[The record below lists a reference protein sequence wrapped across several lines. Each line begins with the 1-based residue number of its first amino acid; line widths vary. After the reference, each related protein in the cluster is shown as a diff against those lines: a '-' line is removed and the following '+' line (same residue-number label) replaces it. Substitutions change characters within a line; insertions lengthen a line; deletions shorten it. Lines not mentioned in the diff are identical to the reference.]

1 MSTITKFLKII
12 FKVYIRSSKVINMQL
27 VYLKEWFW
35 DTDLN
40 KSDDF
45 LLDPFCIYNIYA
57 MFWFVFSVKN
67 YTNKILFKLKEWFS
81 HYVVC

>member
-1 MSTITKFLKII
+1 MHLYGEN
-12 FKVYIRSSKVINMQL
+12 V
-27 VYLKEWFW
+27 EAW

-67 YTNKILFKLKEWFS
+67 YTNKILFKLNVEVIFS
-81 HYVVC
+81 KCI

>member
-1 MSTITKFLKII
+1 MLIT
-12 FKVYIRSSKVINMQL
+12 YILL
-27 VYLKEWFW
+27 VYLINCSW

-45 LLDPFCIYNIYA
+45 LLDPFCIYSIYA

-67 YTNKILFKLKEWFS
+67 YTNKMLFKLVDQK
-81 HYVVC
+81 

>member
-1 MSTITKFLKII
+1 M
-12 FKVYIRSSKVINMQL
+12 
-27 VYLKEWFW
+27 FW

-57 MFWFVFSVKN
+57 MFRLVFSVKN
-67 YTNKILFKLKEWFS
+67 YTNKILFKLNHVFCETIKIIAPNRAFFS
-81 HYVVC
+81 TQKLVILLLFLHEYTSCRGTH